1 MIVQVDGVRAEH
13 FGKAGDVTRSGV
25 TVKHAEKVGIV
36 SVMTTVVEQDIPLAV
51 CVEKQEMVTLAPQ
64 TAIVLLAGVVV
75 KLLGPAEENV
85 LHHQMFLMANLAVKV
100 RMGIVMIT
108 HVRANFQLAEFAVM
122 H

>member
-13 FGKAGDVTRSGV
+13 SGKAGDVIRSGV

-64 TAIVLLAGVVV
+64 IAIVLLAGVVV

-100 RMGIVMIT
+100 GMGIVMIT